1 MTTLDDLVDILKDN
15 LNAFK
20 EKYDVQKF
28 GIFGSYALGNQT
40 ESSDV
45 DILVFYNVKPDW
57 RHFRLNFELEDLLNK
72 KVDLATINSLREN
85 TKKNALKDV
94 IYIEWLR
101 GFITIYVG
109 CY

>member
-45 DILVFYNVKPDW
+45 DILVFYNVKPD
-57 RHFRLNFELEDLLNK
+57 
-72 KVDLATINSLREN
+72 
-85 TKKNALKDV
+85 
-94 IYIEWLR
+94 
-101 GFITIYVG
+101 
-109 CY
+109 